1 MRPEEVT
8 PPVITG
14 TPYTPPVTRA
24 TFRRSLILAALV
36 GGIVA
41 IVMAVLGYWLAALC
55 GVFGLALGA
64 LNSYLVLQSVIRF
77 ATDRPSKA
85 KFARS
90 VLSRLAL
97 ITALAVACAWFIRPD
112 GFAVFGGLALF
123 QFLAIVSS
131 MVPLVKEIR
140 QK

>member
-1 MRPEEVT
+1 MT
-8 PPVITG
+8 TD

-24 TFRRSLILAALV
+24 TFRRSLVLGAVVGAVGVVVLVVMGYWAAALF
-36 GGIVA
+36 
-41 IVMAVLGYWLAALC
+41 

-64 LNSYLVLQSVIRF
+64 LNSLLVLQAVVKF
-77 ATDRPSKA
+77 AVNKPSKA
-85 KFARS
+85 QFSRS
-90 VLSRLAL
+90 VLGRLAM
-97 ITALAVACAWFIRPD
+97 ITVLAFGCAVFFRPA
-112 GFAVFGGLALF
+112 GLAVFGGLALF

>member
-1 MRPEEVT
+1 
-8 PPVITG
+8 VITG
-14 TPYTPPVTRA
+14 TPYTPPVTLA
-24 TFRRSLILAALV
+24 TFRRSLVLAAVV
-36 GGIVA
+36 GGLCAVA
-41 IVMAVLGYWLAALC
+41 MVALGYWVAALC
-55 GVFGLALGA
+55 GLFGLALGA
-64 LNSYLVLQSVIRF
+64 LNSYLVLQAVIRF
-77 ATDRPSKA
+77 AVDGPSKA

-97 ITALAVACAWFIRPD
+97 ITVLAVICAWFVRPD

-140 QK
+140 HK

>member
-1 MRPEEVT
+1 M
-8 PPVITG
+8 ITG

-24 TFRRSLILAALV
+24 TFRRSLVLAAIAGAVGVVVLV
-36 GGIVA
+36 A
-41 IVMAVLGYWLAALC
+41 LGYWAAALC
-55 GVFGLALGA
+55 GLFGLVLGA

-77 ATDRPSKA
+77 AVSKPSKA
-85 KFARS
+85 QFSRA
-90 VLSRLAL
+90 VLTRLAL
-97 ITALAVACAWFIRPD
+97 VTLLALACAWFLRPA
-112 GFAVFGGLALF
+112 GLAVFGGLGLF

>member
-1 MRPEEVT
+1 M
-8 PPVITG
+8 ITG

-24 TFRRSLILAALV
+24 TFRRSVVLAAVV
-36 GGIVA
+36 GGVVA
-41 IVMAVLGYWLAALC
+41 IVMVVLGYWLAALC
-55 GVFGLALGA
+55 GVFGLLLGA
-64 LNSYLVLQSVIRF
+64 ANSWFVLQAVIRF
-77 ATDRPSKA
+77 ATDKPSKA

-90 VLSRLAL
+90 VLSRLAV
-97 ITALAVACAWFIRPD
+97 ITILAVACAWFVRPD

>member
-1 MRPEEVT
+1 M
-8 PPVITG
+8 ITG

-24 TFRRSLILAALV
+24 TFRRSLVLAAVV

-41 IVMAVLGYWLAALC
+41 VVMVVLGYWVAALC
-55 GVFGLALGA
+55 GLFGLALGA
-64 LNSYLVLQSVIRF
+64 LNSYLVLQAVIRF
-77 ATDRPSKA
+77 AADRPSKA

-90 VLSRLAL
+90 VLTRLAL
-97 ITALAVACAWFIRPD
+97 VTVLAMACAWLIRPA

-123 QFLAIVSS
+123 QILAIVSS